1 MRVAA
6 YACWAVAFFSGL
18 IALMFSSDE
27 NILLG
32 SGAYLYRLTYGQDV
46 ARLGMFCLL
55 LAPTALICGTVVY
68 VGSRLEAA
76 RRG

>member
-6 YACWAVAFFSGL
+6 YACWAIAVLSGL
-18 IALMFSSDE
+18 VALMFSADE

-32 SGAYLYRLTYGQDV
+32 SGAYLYRLTYNQDV
-46 ARLGMFCLL
+46 ARLGVFCLL
-55 LAPTALICGTVVY
+55 LSPTALICGTVLY